1 MASDHP
7 RESPEGVIRLSSP
20 RKHGS
25 DVRIE
30 GHDDAAFG
38 VTCGVLVRPSPAKVV
53 LRKDF
58 IAAASTSCDLVSSPR
73 ADQPDCLS
81 VLGEHYH
88 EEPAAVAS
96 SNETLCLA
104 RLSAALRG
112 FHSNAS
118 GPGNY
123 PRPSRKSIAVRRT
136 EAG

>member
-1 MASDHP
+1 MAADHP

-58 IAAASTSCDLVSSPR
+58 VAAAPTSCDLVSFQPLHAFSAR
-73 ADQPDCLS
+73 AASLSGRDQPDGLS

-88 EEPAAVAS
+88 E
-96 SNETLCLA
+96 
-104 RLSAALRG
+104 
-112 FHSNAS
+112 
-118 GPGNY
+118 
-123 PRPSRKSIAVRRT
+123 
-136 EAG
+136 